1 MKNDKK
7 GQDELQRRILQ
18 EYIFNL
24 EETQEKAEEI
34 SIANE
39 KLKQSEDF
47 LMAVL
52 GSTPHGIC
60 LIKNNL
66 FAWSNKA
73 LARILGWEQDELIG
87 QAICVICRSDKACRR
102 MPGGVCIAHP
112 SGLVAEECDF
122 MHKDGHY
129 VPCMVTG
136 SPRSKADPSKGHVLS
151 FVDFTRLKRARGEL
165 NEAYKRLEARTNEL
179 THANEMLTKEIQER
193 IEAEETLEQ
202 YRNHLEDLIKE
213 RTQELDNAN
222 GQLTREIQ
230 ERREKEGILR
240 KMEELESSILAAIS
254 HAVIGVKERHIVFAN
269 NAVEAVFGWKPEE
282 LVGKST
288 RMLYGSEET
297 YDEMGKLL
305 YHALQERRTY
315 NLVFP
320 CLRKDGGDMLCKINA
335 SRIGDSLQE
344 KYAVMTYEDITE
356 LKRAEEA
363 LRQSEETYRTIF
375 ENTGTAML
383 IVEKDTTI
391 SLANTRYAHL
401 SGYTKTELEGK
412 MSWTQ
417 TVAEED
423 LSAMLERHHMR
434 RQNEEKTEKHYE
446 FRFLT
451 RAGDRRHMYA
461 TVNTISG
468 TTRSIASLID
478 FTELKRAEEEREKL
492 QAQLLQAQKMEA
504 IGTLA
509 GGIAHDFNNVLMG
522 IQGYASLM
530 LLRKD
535 SSDPDYE
542 KLKGIEAMVGSAADL
557 TAQILGFAR
566 GGKYRVTVA
575 DLNALLTRT
584 AEMFGR
590 ARREIVIRKTLD
602 GSLSFVAVDE
612 RQIEQAILN
621 LYVNA
626 WQAMPGG
633 GTIHIRSENVFIDKS
648 QALRR
653 GLRSCSYAKV
663 SIADSGVGMDEQTRR
678 RVFEPFFTTKEMGHG
693 TGLGLASTYGIIR
706 NHQGFIEVQSEKGR
720 GSTFT
725 IYLPASDKVPAL
737 EKKDLHAIRQGSES
751 ILLVDDQREII
762 EAGGEM
768 LRELGY
774 TVLTAT
780 GGQEATDIYRSRKD
794 AIDLVILDMIM
805 PELSGKATYEVL
817 KEIDPH
823 VKVLLCSGYSVN
835 SEASEILQ
843 RGCNGFIQK
852 PFDLATL
859 SFHIREV
866 LEDSLST

>member
-7 GQDELQRRILQ
+7 GQGELQRRILQ

-24 EETQEKAEEI
+24 EEMQEKAEEI

-60 LIKNNL
+60 LIKNNV
-66 FAWSNKA
+66 FVWSNQA

-87 QAICVICRSDKACRR
+87 QSICVICQGEKACRR

-112 SGLVAEECDF
+112 SGLIAEEYDF
-122 MHKDGHY
+122 THKDGHY

-136 SPRSKADPSKGHVLS
+136 SPSSKADPSKGHVLS
-151 FVDFTRLKRARGEL
+151 FVDFTRLKRAREEL
-165 NEAYKRLEARTNEL
+165 GEAYKRLEARTNEV
-179 THANEMLTKEIQER
+179 THTNERLTKEIQER
-193 IEAEETLEQ
+193 IEAEERLEQ

-213 RTQELDNAN
+213 RTKELNSAN
-222 GQLTREIQ
+222 RHLVKEIQ
-230 ERREKEGILR
+230 ERREKEGTLR
-240 KMEELESSILAAIS
+240 EMEELESSILAAIS
-254 HAVIGVKERHIVFAN
+254 HAVIGVKEQRIVFAN
-269 NAVEAVFGWKPEE
+269 NAVETVFGWKPEE
-282 LVGKST
+282 LAGRST
-288 RMLYGSEET
+288 RILYGSEEV
-297 YDEMGKLL
+297 YDEIGKLL
-305 YHALQERRTY
+305 YPALQERRTC
-315 NLVFP
+315 NMAFP
-320 CLRKDGGDMLCKINA
+320 CRRKDGGYMLCKISA

-344 KYAVMTYEDITE
+344 KYAVITYEDITE
-356 LKRAEEA
+356 
-363 LRQSEETYRTIF
+363 
-375 ENTGTAML
+375 M
-383 IVEKDTTI
+383 
-391 SLANTRYAHL
+391 
-401 SGYTKTELEGK
+401 
-412 MSWTQ
+412 
-417 TVAEED
+417 
-423 LSAMLERHHMR
+423 
-434 RQNEEKTEKHYE
+434 
-446 FRFLT
+446 
-451 RAGDRRHMYA
+451 
-461 TVNTISG
+461 
-468 TTRSIASLID
+468 
-478 FTELKRAEEEREKL
+478 KRAEEEREKL

-557 TAQILGFAR
+557 TAQLLGFAR

-590 ARREIVIRKTLD
+590 ARREIVIHRMLD
-602 GSLSFVAVDE
+602 GNLSFVSVDE

-626 WQAMPGG
+626 WQAMPEG
-633 GTIHIRSENVFIDKS
+633 GTIHIRSENAFIDES
-648 QALRR
+648 EARR
-653 GLRSCSYAKV
+653 LGLRCCPYVKV
-663 SIADSGVGMDEQTRR
+663 SITDSGIGMDEATRR
-678 RVFEPFFTTKEMGHG
+678 RVFEPFFTTKKMGRG
-693 TGLGLASTYGIIR
+693 AGLGLASTYGIIR
-706 NHQGFIEVQSEKGR
+706 NHQGLIEVQSEKGR

-737 EKKDLHAIRQGSES
+737 EKKGFHAIRRGSES

-762 EAGGEM
+762 EAGGAM
-768 LRELGY
+768 LRALGY
-774 TVLTAT
+774 SVLTAT
-780 GGQEATDIYRSRKD
+780 GGRD

-805 PELSGKATYEVL
+805 PELSGKTTYEAL

-835 SEASEILQ
+835 SETSEILQ

-852 PFDLATL
+852 PYDLGTL
-859 SFHIREV
+859 SFYIREV
-866 LEDSLST
+866 LEDSRST